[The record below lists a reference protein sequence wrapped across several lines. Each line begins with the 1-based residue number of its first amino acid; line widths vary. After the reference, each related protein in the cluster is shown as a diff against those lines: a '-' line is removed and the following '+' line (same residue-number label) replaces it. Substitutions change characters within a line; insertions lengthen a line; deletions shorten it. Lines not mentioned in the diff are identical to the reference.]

1 MNERMQ
7 SWLHQTV
14 GGEEFDFIWEF
25 LELVASNIKKSG
37 GLPLAFDPEKL
48 FSQMS
53 PLLAS
58 DSYLLLEDDDR

>member
-1 MNERMQ
+1 MQ
-7 SWLHQTV
+7 SWLHQTLS
-14 GGEEFDFIWEF
+14 GEGFDFIWEF

-37 GLPLAFDPEKL
+37 GLPLAFDPEEL

-53 PLLAS
+53 PLLAW